1 MYYSNGISHHSL
13 SSNILM
19 GDRLLA
25 DGTLC
30 ATPPVR
36 PHIGSHVY
44 HSHSDLIWNNEDKKN
59 TNSNNGNIS
68 SLLNNK

>member
-1 MYYSNGISHHSL
+1 
-13 SSNILM
+13 M